1 MPILQCASPGVRA
14 PSIARSRTMQFSK
27 VTYALAA
34 AGIGAALAT
43 GYMKFDG
50 TPFADA
56 RAATA
61 PPAVVAS
68 TAPSRLPDFTVLAEK
83 AGGSVVNI
91 SVTGKASAAG
101 FDPNDE
107 DNPLGEFFKR

>member
-43 GYMKFDG
+43 GYMKYDG
-50 TPFADA
+50 TPFTDA
-56 RAATA
+56 RAAATA
-61 PPAVVAS
+61 APVIVAP
-68 TAPSRLPDFTVLAEK
+68 TAASRLPDFTVLAEK

-91 SVTGKASAAG
+91 SVIGKTKVTG
-101 FDPNDE
+101 FDPD
-107 DNPLGEFFKR
+107 DVDPDSPFGEF